1 MRDIIVEDL
10 PNKEEDKSPVA
21 SARSD
26 VVAHYTLND
35 RFNITTPT
43 KQEDGK
49 LAEIWAYAKNNAK
62 SDEISDII
70 WEVIHLEGVIGSP
83 RLGESRLDKLYKYCK
98 LRRQEAQIQSE
109 MKNVVGSH
117 NL

>member
-1 MRDIIVEDL
+1 MSDIVVEDL
-10 PNKEEDKSPVA
+10 PEKDDQSPLSRAKSDINTHYALASRFNIDAPNKEED
-21 SARSD
+21 
-26 VVAHYTLND
+26 N
-35 RFNITTPT
+35 
-43 KQEDGK
+43 K
-49 LAEIWAYAKNNAK
+49 LSEVWAFAKNNAK
-62 SDEISDII
+62 SEDIQDII

>member
-1 MRDIIVEDL
+1 MEVTVEEL
-10 PNKEEDKSPVA
+10 PSKDNDKSPVA

-26 VVAHYTLND
+26 VVAHYALNN
-35 RFNITTPT
+35 RFNITSPS
-43 KQEDGK
+43 KEEDSK
-49 LAEIWAYAKNNAK
+49 LAEIWAYAKGNSK
-62 SDEISDII
+62 SDNIPDIV

-83 RLGESRLDKLYKYCK
+83 KLGESRLDKLYKYCK